1 MMGRSLA
8 AALIGA
14 PIMATLEITQK
25 VEAATTHLP
34 VPPQTTGETK

>member
-1 MMGRSLA
+1 MMSRPLA
-8 AALIGA
+8 AALSGA
-14 PIMATLEITQK
+14 PIMVTPEITQK